1 MSEWQWHIVDIV
13 IVLFESVFLY
23 YWYFGEKFEFR
34 LYGIRR
40 YLLMSVFPIVTYVL
54 DLAMEN
60 AASMRLALLLGVG
73 TALIYKIYKCNII
86 QDVLWNVIFM
96 FLLIVSESVSMGLL
110 LFIHGEYHI
119 SIFLEHSFLRIQ
131 CLILSKLINV
141 VLIAVCVKI
150 LKPKRKKYTL
160 KEAGVLLLQAFSSIL
175 CLIMIVELSYY
186 QKEHISWNM
195 LLLVF
200 LGIVVLI
207 SYIIAYHFTEQYF
220 IYRDREKELVMIE
233 MRNEKMLN
241 NYKRLEDG
249 QQRVYQ
255 LYHDLKKHLNLV
267 NMMENNS
274 DVNDY
279 LNKCFEGIHDV
290 EGKFQTG
297 NRYIDMILYDEWR
310 KAYEQGITVQFA
322 VEEGSLE
329 KIELQD
335 IIIILGNALENAHEA
350 CKKKIE
356 NDGKA
361 YMQLKIMK
369 MENQVFV
376 IISNSYIGEISRR
389 DNAFVTTKQDKAL
402 HGIGMKSI
410 RSSVEKYQ
418 GKMDVSVKENKFI
431 LKIMLILDEVG
442 TK

>member
-1 MSEWQWHIVDIV
+1 M
-13 IVLFESVFLY
+13 
-23 YWYFGEKFEFR
+23 
-34 LYGIRR
+34 
-40 YLLMSVFPIVTYVL
+40 
-54 DLAMEN
+54 
-60 AASMRLALLLGVG
+60 
-73 TALIYKIYKCNII
+73 
-86 QDVLWNVIFM
+86 
-96 FLLIVSESVSMGLL
+96 
-110 LFIHGEYHI
+110 
-119 SIFLEHSFLRIQ
+119 
-131 CLILSKLINV
+131 
-141 VLIAVCVKI
+141 
-150 LKPKRKKYTL
+150 
-160 KEAGVLLLQAFSSIL
+160 QAFSSIL

-186 QKEHISWNM
+186 QKEHVSWNM

-200 LGIVVLI
+200 LGIAVLI
-207 SYIIAYHFTEQYF
+207 SYIVAYYFTDQYF
-220 IYRDREKELVMIE
+220 FYRDREKEIVMIE

-274 DVNDY
+274 DVNEY
-279 LNKCFEGIHDV
+279 LKKCFEGIQDM

-322 VEEGSLE
+322 VGEGSLE

-335 IIIILGNALENAHEA
+335 IIIILGNALENAREA

-361 YMQLKIMK
+361 HMQLKIMK
-369 MENQVFV
+369 MTNQVFV
-376 IISNSYIGEISRR
+376 IISNSYVGEISRK
-389 DNAFVTTKQDKAL
+389 DNVFITSKQDTTL

-418 GKMDVSVKENKFI
+418 GEMDVSIKENKFI
-431 LKIMLILDEVG
+431 LKIMLIVNG
-442 TK
+442 VNRSSI